1 MHQKTKFVDFVN
13 IFRGFL
19 DLFFYVVG
27 MRNENELL
35 LMSALSC
42 LVDSINDI
50 LKKNLGKGSRKK
62 MAAMDLPPPP
72 QYRVT
77 TFLPSAVKRKNS
89 YWHLLQTGHYFSH
102 FLRVMFFFLTR
113 MVSLYKLFDLDKK
126 NLLDCMHLA
135 LLALDEIC
143 EDVRIRGKL

>member
-1 MHQKTKFVDFVN
+1 MDFVN

-50 LKKNLGKGSRKK
+50 LKKNLGKGSRQKIG
-62 MAAMDLPPPP
+62 AMDL
-72 QYRVT
+72 Q
-77 TFLPSAVKRKNS
+77 L
-89 YWHLLQTGHYFSH
+89 
-102 FLRVMFFFLTR
+102 
-113 MVSLYKLFDLDKK
+113 
-126 NLLDCMHLA
+126 
-135 LLALDEIC
+135 
-143 EDVRIRGKL
+143 